1 MTTPDFSNAERAY
14 LESQILGRLAT
25 VDSRGRPHV
34 VPVGF
39 RLDSDAGTIR
49 IGGHGLATSWKMS
62 HIRHNPA
69 VAFVVDD
76 LASLRPWHVR
86 GVEIRG
92 EARLHDTGGEVLGP
106 GFDPTWIE
114 IVPSRIRSWGL
125 D

>member
-1 MTTPDFSNAERAY
+1 MPDLSGEERAY

-25 VDSRGRPHV
+25 VDAKGRPHV

-39 RLDSDAGTIR
+39 RLDPDASIVR
-49 IGGHGLATSWKMS
+49 IGGHGFGASWKAS
-62 HIRHNPA
+62 HIRRSPT

-76 LASLRPWHVR
+76 LASIRPWHVR

-92 EARLHDTGGEVLGP
+92 EARLHATGGEAFGR
-106 GFDPTWIE
+106 GYDRAWIE

-125 D
+125 G